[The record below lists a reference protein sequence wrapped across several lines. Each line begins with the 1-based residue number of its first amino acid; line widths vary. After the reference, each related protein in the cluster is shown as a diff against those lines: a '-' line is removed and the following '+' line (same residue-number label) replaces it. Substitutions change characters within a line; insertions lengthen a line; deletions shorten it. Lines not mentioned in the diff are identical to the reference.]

1 MTIYAAGALLW
12 REVEGKLLVAVIHRA
27 RYDDWSFP
35 KGKQDPGEVLPET
48 AVREIREETGLKIKL
63 GVRLKIV
70 SYTVGDNVPKE
81 VHYWAARVSDSA
93 LANSKFEPS
102 EEVASVEWKSPEE
115 VRSLLT
121 YDFDRE
127 VLDRALDLHI
137 LGHLKT
143 KPIIVLRH
151 ATATPRTDWKG
162 GKAVDDGHRPLL
174 EIGHV
179 EAKQLVPLLSAF
191 APRRLVTS
199 SWVRC
204 QTTLEPFAKAKKLKL
219 IERHQ
224 LSEFGNKTGPR
235 RTLKVVH
242 DLVTDGS
249 PAVICSHRPAL
260 PTILEALSEYGSVH
274 HKPVLEESAALQPAH
289 MTVVHLT
296 PKVEGKKR
304 TIVSIET
311 YAPAAPLP
319 ATPKKPAKATNPA
332 KATKPAK
339 ATNPAKAMKTPKP
352 APGNKKPK

>member
-1 MTIYAAGALLW
+1 MTIYAAGAVLW
-12 REVEGKLLVAVIHRA
+12 REVKGQLLVAVIHRA

-35 KGKQDPGEVLPET
+35 KGKQDPGECLPET
-48 AVREIREETGLKIKL
+48 AVREIAEETGLKIKL
-63 GVRLKIV
+63 GVRLKV
-70 SYTVGDNVPKE
+70 VRYTVGDNIPKE

-93 LANSKFEPS
+93 LAKSKFKPS
-102 EEVASVEWKSPEE
+102 EEVAEVTWKTPEDARK
-115 VRSLLT
+115 VLT

-127 VLDRALDLHI
+127 VLDRLLDLHI
-137 LGHLKT
+137 LGHLRT
-143 KPIIVLRH
+143 KPVVVLRH

-174 EIGHV
+174 EVGHI

-191 APRRLVTS
+191 APKRLITS

-204 QTTLEPFAKAKKLKL
+204 RTTLEPYAQAKKLKL

-224 LSEFGNKTGPR
+224 LTEFGNKTGPR

-260 PTILEALSEYGSVH
+260 PTILEALAEYGSAH
-274 HKPVLEESAALQPAH
+274 HAPVLAESAALAPGH

-296 PKVEGKKR
+296 AKADGKKR
-304 TIVSIET
+304 AIVSIET
-311 YAPAAPLP
+311 YAPAPPL
-319 ATPKKPAKATNPA
+319 AVKPKAASKAKRTSPSKAKPVTKGAK
-332 KATKPAK
+332 
-339 ATNPAKAMKTPKP
+339 
-352 APGNKKPK
+352 GNKNAK